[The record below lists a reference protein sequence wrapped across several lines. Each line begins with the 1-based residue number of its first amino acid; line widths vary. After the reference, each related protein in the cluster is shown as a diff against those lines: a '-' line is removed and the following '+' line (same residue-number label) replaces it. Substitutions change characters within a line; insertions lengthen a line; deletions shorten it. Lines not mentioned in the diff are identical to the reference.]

1 MKRYKLRFT
10 PEAQDDLLRL
20 YDFLLERDVGATERA
35 LDAIK
40 GTLEVL
46 RLSPFSCRKALSGN
60 PFIRELIISFGSAG
74 YVALFEIE
82 SASTVNILVARDQR
96 EEDYQ

>member
-10 PEAQDDLLRL
+10 PEAEDDLLRL
-20 YDFLLERDVGATERA
+20 YDFLLEKDVDAAERA
-35 LDAIK
+35 LDAMK
-40 GTLEVL
+40 GALEVL
-46 RLSPFSCRKALSGN
+46 RLSPFSCRKALSGS
-60 PFIRELIISFGSAG
+60 PFVRELIIPFGSAG

-82 SASTVNILVARDQR
+82 SASTVNILAVRHQR